1 MPSNAFTPSK
11 LDVVNQ
17 VLSELGRLPV
27 DNIDTDDQAQI
38 VSKRLD
44 TLLPE
49 FLLRTPWNIAI
60 KYVTDNTPLTQNF
73 SPEFVYTFQLPFDY
87 GRMFKFWQ
95 MWYDYEIL
103 DNFLLSNQRPVMY
116 YYVVN
121 NIDYDL
127 ITPLFMRCLVLY
139 TASTV
144 SMVLTQDLK
153 LTQYL
158 YMAYKEKLNDAILQN
173 DMDRRVQ
180 ATPHND
186 FDRLSY
192 I

>member
-1 MPSNAFTPSK
+1 MPSNSFTPSK
-11 LDVVNQ
+11 LQVVNQ
-17 VLSELGRLPV
+17 VLNELGRLPV
-27 DNIDTDDQAQI
+27 DNIDTDDQAKLI
-38 VSKRLD
+38 SLRLD
-44 TLLPE
+44 ILLPE
-49 FLLRTPWNIAI
+49 LLLRAPWNDAI
-60 KYVTDNTPLTQNF
+60 KYRTDNTPLTTNF
-73 SPEFVYTFQLPFDY
+73 SPEFTYTFQLPFDY
-87 GRMFKFWQ
+87 GRMFKFWL

-103 DNFLLSNQRPVMY
+103 DNFLLSNQRPVNY

-121 NIDYDL
+121 NVDYDT
-127 ITPLFMRCLVLY
+127 ITPLFERTLVLY

-144 SMVLTQDLK
+144 ALALTQSME
-153 LTQYL
+153 LTKYLTSL
-158 YMAYKEKLNDAILQN
+158 YMDKLSGAILQN